1 MPIAGVVADAN
12 VLLSAAVGKAAA
24 RVFRDFHVEVHGT
37 RFNCDEVEEY
47 LPELA
52 RKYRLSSSL
61 AALRWGLLGLQV
73 HEEDDYAGQ
82 LGSAAVRMAA
92 RDPDDAHPLALD
104 EPLYEGCGCGSGPG
118 HPLGLLPWLAA
129 LLLGRRRGVRR
140 GRAPFPRGPAA
151 R

>member
-24 RVFRDFHVEVHGT
+24 RVFRDFHVEVHVT

-92 RDPDDAHPLALD
+92 RDPDDAHPLALAMALD
-104 EPLYEGCGCGSGPG
+104 LPVWSNDDD
-118 HPLGLLPWLAA
+118 LLDAGVPRLTTAELLARLEA
-129 LLLGRRRGVRR
+129 EDAGRR
-140 GRAPFPRGPAA
+140 GPLA
-151 R
+151 